1 MLEQTNQGGAI
12 ALHLGEP
19 PMEPPAFSRRLRE
32 EKARLEARLD
42 QVNDALDCMDTNPE
56 AARLVDA
63 ISKLGGLF

>member
-1 MLEQTNQGGAI
+1 MLESEWQQGGAM
-12 ALHLGEP
+12 AVQLGGP
-19 PMEPPAFSRRLRE
+19 IEPPAFSHRLRE